1 VRRLRGCNPG
11 GGLLRGA
18 ANSVDC
24 CPVVAIV
31 VDKVGE
37 SGGVT
42 GSQTPPRVAMAAAA
56 AAETD
61 RLLAAGHQDDEDED
75 VTVSGDVELSTV

>member
-1 VRRLRGCNPG
+1 
-11 GGLLRGA
+11 
-18 ANSVDC
+18 
-24 CPVVAIV
+24 VAIV

-42 GSQTPPRVAMAAAA
+42 GSQTPPRVAIAA

-61 RLLAAGHQDDEDED
+61 RLLAGHQDDEDED
-75 VTVSGDVELSTV
+75 VTVNGDMELSMV